1 MSATAKP
8 GRLPADQSSDGRQSM
23 WLAIKANPS
32 AVTVADITAKTGL
45 TRSSVQRYFK
55 ALTAAGFLE
64 HCPAPNGLAGSWK
77 LVNDI
82 GHHAPRLRSDG
93 SKVTQGEITGQIW
106 RAMYMLKDFTF
117 RDLTQNAS
125 IEIAE
130 ATAKDYCKRL
140 LSAGYL
146 KVLTKADPHR
156 NLIAKYRLIRHSG
169 PKAPQIQRVRRV
181 FDPNDG
187 AVYMVEGQP

>member
-1 MSATAKP
+1 MSTGAKSGRRPAEQAT
-8 GRLPADQSSDGRQSM
+8 DGRQEM
-23 WLAIKANPS
+23 WLAIKAIAGS
-32 AVTVADITAKTGL
+32 VTVAEIATKTGL
-45 TRSSVQRYFK
+45 ARSSVQRYLK
-55 ALTAAGFLE
+55 ALTAAGYLE
-64 HCPAPNGLAGSWK
+64 HFAAPNGLAGSWTLIK
-77 LVNDI
+77 DV
-82 GHHAPRLRSDG
+82 GYHAPRLRPDG

-140 LSAGYL
+140 LAAGYL
-146 KVLTKADPHR
+146 KVLVKADPHR
-156 NLIAKYRLIRHSG
+156 SVIAKYRLVRHSG
-169 PKAPQIQRVRRV
+169 PKAPQVQRVRRV